1 MIFRDLNGE
10 LVIVKKYDFHN
21 DKSYYKYIMTLKN
34 ISKSKETIY
43 NKK

>member
-10 LVIVKKYDFHN
+10 LVIVEKYNFHN
-21 DKSYYKYIMTLKN
+21 DKSYYKYIAKLKT
-34 ISKSKETIY
+34 ISKSKETLY